1 MKDPTHMN
9 TDRYESLAQRG
20 QDWAR
25 LVASLRRIEAAVA
38 SIPMEPFFEP
48 VAQLVSRGL
57 DNPATLAAITAPHLD
72 AWTRHVAYGTIVRL
86 DNLTGPCL
94 ELLGENQLIA
104 AGLFER
110 AILEHAAR
118 AAYSLEALTGA
129 YKSGSWDKMRE
140 LIPKMLFG
148 TCLTNPED
156 TIFEELAEAT
166 AQRPTKPSKFIASLE
181 AFAGTSEAIGKSFF
195 GGLHSVL
202 CDLTHASQRANSAFC
217 EVLSDTGSGW
227 FLKYRKTEEEKDEA
241 LLGALRATARCL
253 QAGYGA
259 SALLLR
265 WSFDDGM
272 PNLVASAPV
281 EKDMAW
287 IWSEILDPQLVF
299 W

>member
-1 MKDPTHMN
+1 MK
-9 TDRYESLAQRG
+9 TDRYEFLAQRG

-38 SIPMEPFFEP
+38 SMPLEPFFEP
-48 VAQLVSRGL
+48 VSQLVSRGL
-57 DNPATLAAITAPHLD
+57 DSPATLATITAPHLD

-86 DNLTGPCL
+86 GSLTGPCL
-94 ELLGENQLIA
+94 DLLAENQLIA
-104 AGLFER
+104 AGLVER
-110 AILEHAAR
+110 AILEHAGR
-118 AAYSLEALTGA
+118 AAYSLEALTVA
-129 YKSGSWDKMRE
+129 YRSSSWDKMRE
-140 LIPKMLFG
+140 LIPRMLFG

-156 TIFEELAEAT
+156 TIFEDLAEVT
-166 AQRPTKPSKFIASLE
+166 AQRPTKPSKLIASLE
-181 AFAGTSEAIGKSFF
+181 AFAGTSETTGKSFF
-195 GGLHSVL
+195 GGVHSVL

-227 FLKYRKTEEEKDEA
+227 FLKYRKTEEGKDEA
-241 LLGALRATARCL
+241 LLGALRASARCL

-265 WSFDDGM
+265 WSFDDDM
-272 PNLVASAPV
+272 PHLVASVPR

-299 W
+299 WQ